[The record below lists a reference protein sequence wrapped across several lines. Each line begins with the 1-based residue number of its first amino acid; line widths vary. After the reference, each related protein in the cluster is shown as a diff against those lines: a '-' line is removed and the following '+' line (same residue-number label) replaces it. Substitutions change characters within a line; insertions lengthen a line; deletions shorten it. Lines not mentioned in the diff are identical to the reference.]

1 MKQIFGKIMAATLSL
16 ITFIAC
22 YDDTLL
28 WNELEEH
35 DKKLK
40 ELYEKVN
47 ILNSNVRSL
56 QTTVE
61 ALNERDYVTNITKTD
76 DYVTMV
82 FSNHGTVRLELTP
95 DTPNIAIKQD
105 IDGKYYWTLDGE
117 WILDKKGNK
126 MPSIGETGKD
136 GENGVTPQF
145 RIQEDKWEVSYDGG
159 DLWTTLGDARGET
172 GATGDSFFQDVI
184 IDEDNVILILSD
196 GTALMIPRTAQ
207 TIGISFDDFDVGIC
221 EGGTKIVNFML
232 SNATK
237 TTLVKAIA
245 QNGWKVKVA
254 MSSNTSGTI
263 TVTAPSPMVED
274 EIIVF
279 VYDGDKTTIMTTI
292 NFVTGVIT
300 PSMPSV
306 AINGR
311 SGVYSL
317 PISTNLD
324 IEIFVPLS
332 AREWLSVNEISTKAM
347 TNREYSLVV
356 TDNHTDQ
363 VRNAIISLKD
373 KNSDYVQNLTITQAV
388 NDYLDFEDQ
397 NFQKALLKTVDQNND
412 GEINKNEPETVE
424 CLDVSSSNIVSLA
437 GLEHFSS
444 LKTLDCSGNMLTSL
458 DISSLRKLNTL
469 DCSGNEIEHL
479 DITNCSYTFFELHA
493 KGVKNITLL
502 DGQNAINYST
512 SGNKYPHFT
521 FIADNSESTNY
532 SRHETI
538 VQLQQHEVGVGIPL
552 VFMGDAFLDVDIESG
567 VYDYRMKEAVE
578 YLFSEEPYKTYRNR
592 FDVYYIELVSQSRKL
607 DGKSTALGCNGTF
620 TEIITP
626 EEVQVLKN
634 VDNTTKIIS
643 FNQPCFK
650 CVVLNRIGLDV
661 RDFAAPG
668 YRTAYFSANSDI
680 RCSQTIN
687 QKQLRHTL
695 LHEFGGH
702 AIGFLQDEY
711 VEFNE
716 SYPSTT
722 VTGSNISLTNDPDVI
737 PWKEFLNL
745 PQYSGHVGIYEGG
758 GRYAYSVWRSSE
770 TSIMEGDL
778 DSHFNAVSRHII
790 YKLIMNLSQEEY
802 SWEGFLQYD
811 KKNL

>member
-1 MKQIFGKIMAATLSL
+1 MAATVSL

-105 IDGKYYWTLDGE
+105 VNGKYYWTLDGE

-221 EGGTKIVNFML
+221 EGGTKIVNFVL

-254 MSSNTSGTI
+254 MSSNKSGTI

-300 PSMPSV
+300 PSMPSI

-311 SGVYSL
+311 SGIYSL

-356 TDNHTDQ
+356 TDNHTEQ
-363 VRNAIISLKD
+363 VRSAIISLKD

-444 LKTLDCSGNMLTSL
+444 LKTLDCSDNMLTSL
-458 DISSLRKLNTL
+458 NISSLRKLNTL

-479 DITNCSYTFFELHA
+479 DISKCSYTFFELHIE
-493 KGVKNITLL
+493 GVKNLTLL
-502 DGQNAINYST
+502 DGQNAINYSYERRPQLT
-512 SGNKYPHFT
+512 YLNDDY
-521 FIADNSESTNY
+521 ESKDY
-532 SRHETI
+532 SRHERV

-552 VFMGDAFLDVDIESG
+552 VFMGDAYLDIDIENG
-567 VYDYRMKEAVE
+567 VYDYRMKEAME

-592 FDVYYIELVSQSRKL
+592 FDVYYIELVSRTRHI
-607 DGKSTALGCNGTF
+607 DGESTALGCYGSSSELDSSSDKNET
-620 TEIITP
+620 
-626 EEVQVLKN
+626 LKN
-634 VDNTTKIIS
+634 IDNVSNIIS
-643 FNQPCFK
+643 FDQPCFK
-650 CVVLNRIGLDV
+650 CVVFNRIGWNV
-661 RDFAAPG
+661 RDYAMPG
-668 YRTAYFSANSDI
+668 YRTAFFSANSDL
-680 RCSQTIN
+680 RYTQAIN
-687 QKQLRHTL
+687 QRELRKTL

-702 AIGFLQDEY
+702 AIGFLRDEY

-716 SYPSTT
+716 TYPNST
-722 VTGSNISLTNDPDVI
+722 VIGSNVSLTNDRETV
-737 PWKEFLNL
+737 PWKKFLNL
-745 PQYSGHVGIYEGG
+745 PQYSGLVGIYEGG
-758 GRYAYSVWRSSE
+758 CRYAYGIWRSSE
-770 TSIMEGDL
+770 SSIMGIGP
-778 DSHFNAVSRHII
+778 SSSFNAVSRHII
-790 YKLIMNLSQEEY
+790 YELIMTLSKEDY
-802 SWEGFLQYD
+802 SWEEFLEYD
-811 KKNL
+811 KRNL